1 MTLETILSSGILNY
15 LVGFLIVAGIYAL
28 FTLGLNVHFG
38 ETGLINFGIAGF
50 FAIGAYTAAL
60 VTKPLP
66 TGELARYTQQALG
79 LNQPFLV
86 GVIAA
91 AVVCGIVAVL
101 IGIPTLRL
109 REDYLAIA
117 TIGIAESIRLV
128 FNNEQWLANGSK
140 GLVGIPR
147 PFYDLVPPAYYNY
160 VYLGIVVLVL
170 AFVAVLLE
178 RMIRSPWGRV
188 LRAIRE
194 DEVVAAAYGK
204 NVFGFKLQAL
214 VLGAMVMG
222 VGGALYAHNAGTI
235 SPTVFEPVFGTFIV
249 WVMLILGGSG
259 NTKGVILGAFV
270 FWAIWAGTQFATD
283 ALVPPAFSARAPYFR
298 FLLMETLLVLMLLF
312 RPKGILGEER
322 FVSTLR
328 PQ

>member
-1 MTLETILSSGILNY
+1 M
-15 LVGFLIVAGIYAL
+15 
-28 FTLGLNVHFG
+28 
-38 ETGLINFGIAGF
+38 
-50 FAIGAYTAAL
+50 

-66 TGELARYTQQALG
+66 TGELARYTQQAFG
-79 LNQPFLV
+79 LDQPFLV

-147 PFYDLVPPAYYNY
+147 PLYDLVPPAYYNY

-204 NVFGFKLQAL
+204 KRVRLQA
-214 VLGAMVMG
+214 
-222 VGGALYAHNAGTI
+222 AG
-235 SPTVFEPVFGTFIV
+235 
-249 WVMLILGGSG
+249 
-259 NTKGVILGAFV
+259 
-270 FWAIWAGTQFATD
+270 
-283 ALVPPAFSARAPYFR
+283 ARARRDGDGRWRRALCPQRRHYQPYGFR
-298 FLLMETLLVLMLLF
+298 AGLRHLHSVGHADP
-312 RPKGILGEER
+312 RRQRQHER
-322 FVSTLR
+322 A
-328 PQ
+328 

>member
-1 MTLETILSSGILNY
+1 MTVEAILSSGILNY
-15 LVGFLIVAGIYAL
+15 LVGFLIVASIYAL

-38 ETGLINFGIAGF
+38 DTGLINFGVAGF

-60 VTKPLP
+60 VTKPQP
-66 TGELARYTQQALG
+66 TGELARYTQQAFG
-79 LNQPFLV
+79 LDQPFLV

-91 AVVCGIVAVL
+91 ALVCGVVAAL

-128 FNNEQWLANGSK
+128 FNNEQWLANGSQ
-140 GLVGIPR
+140 GLIGIPR
-147 PFYDLVPPAYYNY
+147 PLYDVVPPAYYNF
-160 VYLGIVVLVL
+160 VYLGIVVAVL
-170 AFVAVLLE
+170 AVVAVLLE

-204 NVFGFKLQAL
+204 NVFAFKLQAL

-222 VGGALYAHNAGTI
+222 IGGALLRAQRRHHQSRRLRAGFRHLHRLGHADSGGQRQHERRDSRRI
-235 SPTVFEPVFGTFIV
+235 R
-249 WVMLILGGSG
+249 ILGD
-259 NTKGVILGAFV
+259 LGRGRSLPR
-270 FWAIWAGTQFATD
+270 I
-283 ALVPPAFSARAPYFR
+283 SSC
-298 FLLMETLLVLMLLF
+298 
-312 RPKGILGEER
+312 RP
-322 FVSTLR
+322 T
-328 PQ
+328 

>member
-1 MTLETILSSGILNY
+1 MTLEMVLSSGILNY
-15 LVGFLIVAGIYAL
+15 LVGFLIIAGIYAL
-28 FTLGLNVHFG
+28 FTLGLNVQFG

-66 TGELARYTQQALG
+66 TGELARYTQQAFG

-147 PFYDLVPPAYYNY
+147 PLYDLVPPAYYNY

-178 RMIRSPWGRV
+178 RMIRSPWGR
-188 LRAIRE
+188 R
-194 DEVVAAAYGK
+194 VAGD
-204 NVFGFKLQAL
+204 
-214 VLGAMVMG
+214 
-222 VGGALYAHNAGTI
+222 
-235 SPTVFEPVFGTFIV
+235 
-249 WVMLILGGSG
+249 SG
-259 NTKGVILGAFV
+259 
-270 FWAIWAGTQFATD
+270 
-283 ALVPPAFSARAPYFR
+283 R
-298 FLLMETLLVLMLLF
+298 
-312 RPKGILGEER
+312 
-322 FVSTLR
+322 
-328 PQ
+328 

>member
-1 MTLETILSSGILNY
+1 MALETILSSGILNY
-15 LVGFLIVAGIYAL
+15 LIGFLIVASVYAL
-28 FTLGLNVHFG
+28 LTMGLNVHFG
-38 ETGLINFGIAGF
+38 NTGLINFGVAGF

-66 TGELARYTQQALG
+66 TGELARYTQQAFG
-79 LNQPFLV
+79 LEQPFLV

-91 AVVCGIVAVL
+91 ALVCGVVAVL

-147 PFYDLVPPAYYNY
+147 PLYDLVPPAYYNF
-160 VYLGIVVLVL
+160 VYLGIVALVL
-170 AFVAVLLE
+170 LVVAVLLE

-204 NVFGFKLQAL
+204 DVFAFKLQAL
-214 VLGAMVMG
+214 ALGAMVMG
-222 VGGALYAHNAGTI
+222 VGGALYAHNAGAI
-235 SPTVFEPVFGTFIV
+235 SPSVFDPLHGTFII

-259 NTKGVILGAFV
+259 NTKGVILGAFA

-283 ALVPPAFSARAPYFR
+283 ALVPAELSARAPHFR
-298 FLLMETLLVLMLLF
+298 FLLMAALLVLMLLF

-328 PQ
+328 PR